1 MPIIK
6 AQVPVGQRG
15 TLGPAIKTFSG
26 VSVSNMGSKAGYGL
40 WGGRVDVGALATGLL
55 SVAVL
60 DGEGVEIDVA
70 FF

>member
-1 MPIIK
+1 
-6 AQVPVGQRG
+6 VPVGQKG

-26 VSVSNMGSKAGYGL
+26 VSVSSVGSEAGYEL
-40 WGGRVDVGALATGLL
+40 WAGRVDVGALATGLL